1 MPSSGQAPP
10 KHFSPRCGNNLGA
23 NQFGNVR
30 DFSPQAVFRLGFEDG
45 RSTDQPAY
53 ASHALRRLVSFGG
66 TLMLMPPRRK
76 VLLSSCLFAA
86 LTALGTGLVGTAANS
101 ATEAPAGFN
110 TPSFNSAASI
120 NNGLVEPPGDTFARD
135 QQVYEENE
143 TVAGGLGPVY
153 NATSCVNCHQ
163 NPNSGA
169 ASQITELRVGHND
182 ANGNF
187 VNPTILINDGKNTI
201 TGRSIVDDRAIG
213 PQAQETIPATEN
225 IRTLRA
231 ALNTLGDGFVEA
243 IDDNTLIAIAAE
255 QPGLSGGRIHGE
267 VVEAPIFEAPGQTR
281 VGRFGWKDQHSSLL
295 SFIADAYL
303 NEMGITNRL
312 RPTEVTQVL
321 NTTTGIEDQPDEL
334 GLADIDHFAQ
344 FVRGTMAPPRDTALA
359 ATPAAIKGQ
368 ALFSRIGCSV
378 CHVPSITTAPQ
389 GTVIDGGMFTVP
401 EALGDKIIHPF
412 SDFLLHDI
420 GTGDGIVQVGPQ
432 DTANKLRTAPL
443 WGLRTKARFMHDL
456 GSLSLDNAISRHDGE
471 AREPARRFRELSP
484 EEREALITFLK
495 TL

>member
-1 MPSSGQAPP
+1 MLIPSR
-10 KHFSPRCGNNLGA
+10 K
-23 NQFGNVR
+23 
-30 DFSPQAVFRLGFEDG
+30 
-45 RSTDQPAY
+45 
-53 ASHALRRLVSFGG
+53 
-66 TLMLMPPRRK
+66 K
-76 VLLSSCLFAA
+76 VLLGSCLLTA
-86 LTALGTGLVGTAANS
+86 LTALGAGLVGIAANS

-110 TPSFNSAASI
+110 TPSFNGAASI

-143 TVAGGLGPVY
+143 TVADGLGPVY

-187 VNPTILINDGKNTI
+187 VNPTITINDGQNTI
-201 TGRSIVDDRAIG
+201 TGRSIVNDRAIG
-213 PQAQETIPATEN
+213 PQAQESIPATEN

-231 ALNTLGDGFVEA
+231 ALNTLGDGFVES

-255 QPGLSGGRIHGE
+255 QPELSGGRVQGE
-267 VVEAPIFEAPGQTR
+267 VVQAPIFEAPGQTR

-312 RPTEVTQVL
+312 RPTEVTTVL
-321 NTTTGIEDQPDEL
+321 LTTTGINDQPDNL

-344 FVRGTMAPPRDTALA
+344 FVRGTMVPPRDTTLA
-359 ATPAAIKGQ
+359 ATPAALKGQ
-368 ALFSRIGCSV
+368 QLFRKVGCNV
-378 CHVPSITTAPQ
+378 CHMEAITTAPV

-412 SDFLLHDI
+412 SDYLLHDI

-443 WGLRTKARFMHDL
+443 WGLRVKARFMHDL
-456 GSLSLDNAISRHDGE
+456 GSLSLDNAIARHDGE
-471 AREPARRFRELSP
+471 AHEAARGFKELSP
-484 EEREALITFLK
+484 TDQEALITFLK